1 MFNLRSLAASV
12 LDSIDS
18 VAKDTLEEPKVSAT
32 TLRKSRNEE
41 KNEDENNDNE
51 ENTTEEFLLPH
62 TQDEVNDISTHSQR
76 SLSQVFNSLP
86 FFIFIV
92 PINYLF

>member
-41 KNEDENNDNE
+41 KNDDENNDNE
-51 ENTTEEFLLPH
+51 ENTEEFLLPQA
-62 TQDEVNDISTHSQR
+62 QDEVNDISTHSQR
-76 SLSQVFNSLP
+76 SLSQVFN
-86 FFIFIV
+86 
-92 PINYLF
+92 